1 MDFTQILKDYLKN
14 RFQVITEE
22 DEEGVDGVDVLPDEQ
37 ESAIDDADTP
47 PTKDTQKIVD
57 LANLLLQSF
66 RFEITPELKAYL
78 LMPKFRKKSPFEKLT
93 WVRNIL
99 LDNPEKIVEEAE
111 GDEETGEA
119 PEFGVMD
126 ELEIDEVGQKDLL
139 RLIVRALRANP
150 HSYSYTIKK
159 LPTEAS
165 EDNYAEIVDTIE
177 RSLF

>member
-1 MDFTQILKDYLKN
+1 MDFTQILKEYLKN
-14 RFQVITEE
+14 RFNVITEE
-22 DEEGVDGVDVLPDEQ
+22 EGDGTDVLPDEQ
-37 ESAIDDADTP
+37 ESAIQDKDTP
-47 PTKDTQKIVD
+47 PSKDTQKIVD
-57 LANLLLQSF
+57 LANLLLQAF
-66 RFEITPELKAYL
+66 KFEVSPEIKAYL
-78 LMPKFRKKSPFEKLT
+78 LMPEFRKKTPFQKLT

-99 LDNPEKIVEEAE
+99 LDHPEKIVEEAE
-111 GDEETGEA
+111 DEEEMGEV

-165 EDNYAEIVDTIE
+165 ESNYAEIVDTIE
-177 RSLF
+177 SSLF